1 MKKRMKHFLAAFF
14 IVVCAAGL
22 FFGVRSAGASSYD
35 KQIEEAKKKQEELQ
49 KMIEDAKKRKEE
61 FEKKQKESKEY
72 LASLQGDIEQV
83 LAYIEEVDRQLEE
96 VNGRLT
102 ELNFQISEKEDELA
116 QTKIELAN
124 AIEHQQEQYDT
135 MKKRIRYTYENGSE
149 SLLEILTASRDISD
163 FLNRVEYR
171 MSIAEYDNTLYE
183 RYKAAT
189 ELVIATKAYLEAS
202 LQNLEELKAEAEG
215 ERQACEELAAAKGK
229 QLEEYMAKRQMEE
242 ELLFEYINEIDQTN
256 KSTTELYNE
265 LSATAKKEEELR
277 KAAEEEA
284 RRIAEENARKER
296 ERQEAERKERERQEA
311 IARQQALEALQ
322 RQRMTAA
329 DGIEM
334 TSETNLMKMIWP
346 LPGDGRTFSGF
357 GPRIPPCPGAT
368 SFHNGVDIGGEY
380 GAKVVSVLAGK
391 VTIAGYNSSAGN
403 YVQVDHGNGVVTRYC
418 HASKLLVKAGDYVLQ
433 GQPIM
438 LVGSTGVSTGPHL
451 HFAVLLN
458 GKYVDPMKYIKYT
471 GQ

>member
-1 MKKRMKHFLAAFF
+1 MKKKVKHLLALLF
-14 IVVCAAGL
+14 IVFCAAGL
-22 FFGVRSAGASSYD
+22 FYGVKSAGASSYD
-35 KQIEEAKKKQEELQ
+35 KQIEEAQKKQEELK
-49 KMIEDAKKRKEE
+49 KMLEEQKKRKEE
-61 FEKKQKESKEY
+61 FEKQQAESKAY
-72 LASLQGDIEQV
+72 LETLKGDIEKV
-83 LAYIEEVDRQLEE
+83 EAYIQEVDMQLMA
-96 VNGRLT
+96 VNERLDD
-102 ELNFQISEKEDELA
+102 LNGQIYDKEIELA
-116 QTKIELAN
+116 QTKVDLAN

-189 ELVIATKAYLEAS
+189 ELVIATKSYLEAS
-202 LQNLEELKAEAEG
+202 IQNLEELKAEAEG
-215 ERQACEELAAAKGK
+215 EKKACEELAAAKGA
-229 QLEEYMAKRQMEE
+229 QLDEYMAKRQMEE
-242 ELLFEYINEIDQTN
+242 ELLFQIIGEIDNTD
-256 KSTTELYNE
+256 KSTQQLYNE
-265 LSATAKKEEELR
+265 LSETAKKEEQLR

-296 ERQEAERKERERQEA
+296 ERKEKEERERKEREEA
-311 IARQQALEALQ
+311 ARRAALEALQ

-329 DGIEM
+329 EGIEM
-334 TSETNLMKMIWP
+334 TDETNLNRMIWP

-380 GAKVVSVLAGK
+380 GAKVVAVLAGK
-391 VTIAGYNSSAGN
+391 VTIAGYNSSAGY
-403 YVQVDHGNGVVTRYC
+403 YVQIDHGNGVVTRYC

-433 GQPIM
+433 GQPVM

-458 GKYVDPMKYIKYT
+458 GKYVDPMKYIHYT
-471 GQ
+471 E

>member
-1 MKKRMKHFLAAFF
+1 MKIKFKRWLAILFIAF
-14 IVVCAAGL
+14 CTAGL
-22 FFGVRSAGASSYD
+22 FIGVKNAGASSYD
-35 KQIEEAKKKQEELQ
+35 KQIEEAKQKQEELKRMLEEQ
-49 KMIEDAKKRKEE
+49 EKRKAEY
-61 FEKKQKESKEY
+61 EKKQAESKEY
-72 LASLQGDIEQV
+72 LETLKGDIAKVE
-83 LAYIEEVDRQLEE
+83 AYIQEVDMQLQE
-96 VNGRLT
+96 VNARLD
-102 ELNFQISEKEDELA
+102 ELNGLIYDKELELA
-116 QTKIELAN
+116 QTKIDLAN

-149 SLLEILTASRDISD
+149 SLLEILADSHDISD

-202 LQNLEELKAEAEG
+202 IQNLEELKAEAEG
-215 ERQACEELAAAKGK
+215 EKAACEELAAAKGA
-229 QLEEYMAKRQMEE
+229 QLEQYMAQRQMEE
-242 ELLFEYINEIDQTN
+242 ELLFQIVSEIDNTD
-256 KSTTELYNE
+256 KTTKELYNE
-265 LSATAKKEEELR
+265 IAQTAEKEAELR

-296 ERQEAERKERERQEA
+296 ERKEKEARERKEREAAERQA
-311 IARQQALEALQ
+311 ALEALQ

-334 TSETNLMKMIWP
+334 TSETNLNKMIWP

-380 GAKVVSVLAGK
+380 GAKVVAVLAGK

-403 YVQVDHGNGVVTRYC
+403 YVQIDHGNGVVTRYC

-458 GKYVDPMKYIKYT
+458 GQYVDPMKYIHYT
-471 GQ
+471 E